1 MDVISSTL
9 ELAVHPIL
17 VKNALRQMTL
27 LLKQDFVKL
36 RPSLLSQM
44 LILAAN
50 EQQEAETR
58 DLAQYCLQ
66 HILSPRKPELFFVNF
81 TQIIIVA
88 CGALELQNPG
98 ADRLISTQ
106 TQRDIRSQGNYITI
120 LLIDNLYLCR
130 WSISRTK

>member
-9 ELAVHPIL
+9 ELPCEIL
-17 VKNALRQMTL
+17 VKNSLKQLTL

-50 EQQEAETR
+50 ERQASEIRE
-58 DLAQYCLQ
+58 LAQYCLQ
-66 HILSPRKPELFFVNF
+66 HILSPRKPELFYGNF
-81 TQIIIVA
+81 TQILIV
-88 CGALELQNPG
+88 CTGALMLENPG

-106 TQRDIRSQGNYITI
+106 TQRDIRTEGKIFIQANDS
-120 LLIDNLYLCR
+120 LLI
-130 WSISRTK
+130 